1 MPSILSSLALL
12 FLLCCWGLTVP
23 AWAEK
28 ADRDQPLHIE
38 ADAMR
43 HDEGKL
49 LSIFT
54 GRVVA
59 QKGSMV
65 LRAARLEVQQDKDG
79 QQVAHLWAAPRERV
93 FFRQKREGVD
103 EFTEGE
109 GEMAIYDSQ
118 ADVLTLIRRAELRIL
133 RGTELAD
140 QVNGQKIVFN
150 NTTEVMTV
158 DGSPKTSN
166 MANSAVNSAE
176 LREQRVRAVL
186 TPRKTGAGSGPSA
199 TPPATPPATPSAS
212 PSATPVSPDTP
223 AASANRL
230 PTLRVSPNPPAG
242 APR

>member
-1 MPSILSSLALL
+1 MPFITFFRPVL
-12 FLLCCWGLTVP
+12 FLLCQWACWATP

-49 LSIFT
+49 LTIFT
-54 GRVVA
+54 GQVVA
-59 QKGSMV
+59 KKGSML

-118 ADVLTLIRRAELRIL
+118 ADVLTLMRRAELRIL

-158 DGSPKTSN
+158 DGSPKSN
-166 MANSAVNSAE
+166 PSAGNSAAE

-186 TPRKTGAGSGPSA
+186 TPRKTSTGSGPSA
-199 TPPATPPATPSAS
+199 APAGTSSAKPPA
-212 PSATPVSPDTP
+212 PDTP
-223 AASANRL
+223 AASPNRL
-230 PTLRVSPNPPAG
+230 PPLRVSPSPPAG
-242 APR
+242 AAR

>member
-1 MPSILSSLALL
+1 MPSNSLFRAVL
-12 FLLCCWGLTVP
+12 FLLCHGAYWTVP

-49 LSIFT
+49 LTIFT
-54 GRVVA
+54 GQVVA

-65 LRAARLEVQQDKDG
+65 LRAARMEVQQDKDG

-93 FFRQKREGVD
+93 FFRQKREGLD

-133 RGTELAD
+133 RGSNLAD

-158 DGSPKTSN
+158 DGSPKSN
-166 MANSAVNSAE
+166 TPGNSAND

-186 TPRKTGAGSGPSA
+186 TPRKTSTGSAAAPASSA
-199 TPPATPPATPSAS
+199 TPGA
-212 PSATPVSPDTP
+212 PDAP
-223 AASANRL
+223 AASPIRL
-230 PTLRVSPNPPAG
+230 PALRVSPSSPSG